1 MDRLKLEASA
11 TVAALVLL
19 AVMLLGGI
27 VAIAD
32 GVFRW
37 DLLSEGL
44 ERVATF
50 LMISLF
56 VLLVACVLVSAMLNL
71 SIIARK
77 LSEAVDRGGKE

>member
-1 MDRLKLEASA
+1 MDRHRLESSA

-19 AVMLLGGI
+19 VLMIFGGVI
-27 VAIAD
+27 AIAD

-50 LMISLF
+50 LMITLF
-56 VLLVACVLVSAMLNL
+56 VLLVACVLVSVMLNL
-71 SIIARK
+71 SIIAQK
-77 LSEAVDRGGKE
+77 ISEAVDRGK